1 MRPSQDTLR
10 INYLR
15 NNLRHAQK
23 FSQNVRGISYNT
35 TMNEQKIRNE
45 IDQYLRTLMAKGF
58 SETEALAF
66 AFATAYSLLTDDQ
79 IDDLFALLSK
89 V

>member
-1 MRPSQDTLR
+1 MLWWAALCFES
-10 INYLR
+10 YFY
-15 NNLRHAQK
+15 LRHAYE
-23 FSQNVRGISYNT
+23 FSQNVRGIKYNC
-35 TMNEQKIRNE
+35 TMNEIKIRNE
-45 IDQYLRTLMAKGF
+45 IDQYLRTLKAKGM

-79 IDDLFALLSK
+79 IDDLFAFLSR